1 MCLLNPQNFCEMQ
14 NLQNTS
20 TAFLS
25 SFPLWPRV
33 PLSQSPHP
41 VTLALGHH
49 HSFSGWTLPEFLL
62 LPPNPVH
69 YVQTFPLSPEQHFLP
84 NLLLGSCYCCFLS
97 EAFACGI
104 WMPQFYVGQKKG
116 EIDTLL
122 LADKDSSC
130 HIWSGGLLAWSQL
143 ITDGIF
149 RREVIFFNWT
159 T

>member
-49 HSFSGWTLPEFLL
+49 HSFPGWTLPEFLL

-104 WMPQFYVGQKKG
+104 WMPQVYVGQKKG
-116 EIDTLL
+116 EIHFCLL
-122 LADKDSSC
+122 TKTAHATFGVEGCWHGVDWLQMGSLDGK
-130 HIWSGGLLAWSQL
+130 WS
-143 ITDGIF
+143 F
-149 RREVIFFNWT
+149 
-159 T
+159 